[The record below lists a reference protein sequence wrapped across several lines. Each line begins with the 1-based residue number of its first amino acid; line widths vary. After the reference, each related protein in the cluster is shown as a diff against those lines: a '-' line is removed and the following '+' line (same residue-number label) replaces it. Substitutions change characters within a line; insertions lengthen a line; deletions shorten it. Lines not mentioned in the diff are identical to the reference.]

1 MTVRVNDR
9 GPFVRGRVVDVTSAD
24 KTPEKFG
31 DTATISSRGK
41 RGRAHYP
48 LEVVLLDFSNSEFF
62 AALLF
67 SALRFLVAVLSDLS
81 GCSCVLKELFS
92 KLLRRC

>member
-1 MTVRVNDR
+1 MV
-9 GPFVRGRVVDVTSAD
+9 
-24 KTPEKFG
+24 
-31 DTATISSRGK
+31 
-41 RGRAHYP
+41 
-48 LEVVLLDFSNSEFF
+48 LDFSNPEFL